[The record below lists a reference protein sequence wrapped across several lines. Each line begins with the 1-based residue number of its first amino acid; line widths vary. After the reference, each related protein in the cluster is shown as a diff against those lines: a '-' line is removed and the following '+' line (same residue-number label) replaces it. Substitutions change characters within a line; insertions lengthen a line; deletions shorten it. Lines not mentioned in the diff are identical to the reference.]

1 MNKHTYFITGLLLS
15 MIVCQN
21 SFAQD
26 YTMDQF
32 RRINLAAVDLIER
45 YETNAKFRKP
55 EHSRGFLE
63 LFSDTSNSIHND
75 IIPDNRLDT
84 TIHVG
89 EYVRRIKQYYNGVG
103 VSMEILSLEMPQ
115 RNPKKDG
122 FLIVVHT
129 TKMISGYTK
138 NNRAYSDTIP
148 EDFYIGFQKIDQK
161 FGDFAIETIECKKS
175 LGRYFYLKV
184 SDDHNRPLNP
194 YRAYINGKF
203 HLAPTDT
210 LGKPIWIKD
219 LNAPLYILP
228 DTVNSDDE
236 SMFPRF
242 KNFWEAKARLGGKK
256 GFSTKDDFNFMVK
269 SPDLVF
275 GIRFNPLSI
284 SGTHFTFSKPS
295 STNSKFESLALK
307 GNFNRHFSA
316 FLGKIIARKSGYT
329 LHMNTGLGFSSM
341 GFNARL
347 DKYSNQFETTDPD
360 GARYFRRVQLGSVS
374 EDFTLSFVSIPVFL
388 NVEKRVSQKHKLD
401 VFADAGLMLCITT
414 GQSYESKASGVRYAG
429 YYPQLYNIEMD
440 DNRIYDFGSFSEAI
454 GKKETHL
461 KTMGLDAFVRAGLSL
476 RLKPRMY
483 AFMNLAYQQSLSNL
497 KKTDLSVPGLS
508 PNTSSLYS
516 VTDLMQNLKR
526 SFTQLETGIKF
537 KI

>member
-1 MNKHTYFITGLLLS
+1 MNRHRYFKVSLLLS
-15 MIVCQN
+15 LVLCQN

-26 YTMDQF
+26 YNMDQF

-55 EHSRGFLE
+55 EHTRGFLE
-63 LFSDTSNSIHND
+63 LFSDTANIIHND

-84 TIHVG
+84 TIWVG
-89 EYVRRIKQYYNGVG
+89 EYVRRIKQFYNGVG
-103 VSMEILSLEMPQ
+103 VSMEVLGLEMPI
-115 RNPKKDG
+115 RNPNKDG

-129 TKMISGYTK
+129 SKMISGYTK

-148 EDFYIGFQKIDQK
+148 QDFHIGFKLDGKK

-175 LGRYFYLKV
+175 LGRYYYLKV
-184 SDDHNRPLNP
+184 TDDHRRPLENYP
-194 YRAYINGKF
+194 VYINGKF

-219 LNAPLYILP
+219 LRAPLYIVP

-256 GFSTKDDFNFMVK
+256 GLSSKDDFNFMVK

-275 GIRFNPLSI
+275 GIRLNPVSI
-284 SGTHFTFSKPS
+284 SGTHFTFNNS
-295 STNSKFESLALK
+295 SLPNSKFESLAIK
-307 GNFNRHFSA
+307 GNSNRHLSA
-316 FLGKIIARKSGYT
+316 FLGKIIARKTAYT
-329 LHMNTGLGFSSM
+329 MYLNTGLGFSNMS
-341 GFNARL
+341 FNARL
-347 DKYSNQFETTDPD
+347 ENYASQVESTDPD
-360 GARYFRRVQLGSVS
+360 GARYLRRVQLGSVS
-374 EDFTLSFVSIPVFL
+374 EDFTLSFLSIPVYL
-388 NVEKRVSQKHKLD
+388 SAEKRVSQKHKLD
-401 VFADAGLMLCITT
+401 VFVDAGLMICLTT
-414 GQSYESKASGVRYAG
+414 GQTYESKASDVRYSG
-429 YYPQLYNIEMD
+429 FYPQLYNIEMD
-440 DNRIYDFGSFSEAI
+440 DNRIYDFGSFGESK

-461 KTMGLDAFVRAGLSL
+461 KTLGLDAFVRAGLSL
-476 RLKPRMY
+476 RLKPRIY
-483 AFMNLAYQQSLSNL
+483 AFLNIAYQRSLSNL
-497 KKTDLSVPGLS
+497 KKTDLTVPTLS
-508 PNTSSLYS
+508 QTNKSLYS

-526 SFTQLETGIKF
+526 NFTQVETGIKF

>member
-1 MNKHTYFITGLLLS
+1 MNRHRYFTVSLLLS
-15 MIVCQN
+15 LVLWRN

-55 EHSRGFLE
+55 EHTRDFLE
-63 LFSDTSNSIHND
+63 LFSDTANIIHND

-84 TIHVG
+84 TIRVG

-129 TKMISGYTK
+129 SKMISGYTK
-138 NNRAYSDTIP
+138 NNRAFSDTIP
-148 EDFYIGFQKIDQK
+148 QDFYIGFQKNGQK

-184 SDDHNRPLNP
+184 FDDHNRPLENYP
-194 YRAYINGKF
+194 VFINGKF

-219 LNAPLYILP
+219 LKAPLYIVP

-256 GFSTKDDFNFMVK
+256 GLSTKDDFNFMVK

-275 GIRFNPLSI
+275 GIRLNPVSI
-284 SGTHFTFSKPS
+284 SGTHFTFSKS
-295 STNSKFESLALK
+295 SLPNSKFESLALK

-316 FLGKIIARKSGYT
+316 FLGKIIARKPAYT
-329 LHMNTGLGFSSM
+329 MYINTGLGFSSM
-341 GFNARL
+341 GFNASL
-347 DKYSNQFETTDPD
+347 ENYASQVESTDPD
-360 GARYFRRVQLGSVS
+360 GARYFRKVQLESVS
-374 EDFTLSFVSIPVFL
+374 EDFTLSFLSLPVYL
-388 NVEKRVSQKHKLD
+388 SAERRISQKHKLD
-401 VFADAGLMLCITT
+401 VFADAGMMLCLTT

-429 YYPQLYNIEMD
+429 YYPQLFNIEMD
-440 DNRIYDFGSFSEAI
+440 DNRIYDFGSFSEAK

-461 KTMGLDAFVRAGLSL
+461 KTIGLDAFVRAGFSL

-483 AFMNLAYQQSLSNL
+483 AFLNIAYQQSLTDL
-497 KKTDLSVPGLS
+497 KKTDLSVPALS
-508 PNTSSLYS
+508 PNLASLYS

-526 SFTQLETGIKF
+526 NFTQVETGIKF

>member
-1 MNKHTYFITGLLLS
+1 MNKLQFFIAGLLLS
-15 MIVCQN
+15 LVLCQN
-21 SFAQD
+21 SYSQD
-26 YTMDQF
+26 YTMDEF

-55 EHSRGFLE
+55 EHTRGFIE
-63 LFSDTSNSIHND
+63 LFSDTSNIIHND

-84 TIHVG
+84 TIRVG
-89 EYVRRIKQYYNGVG
+89 EYVRRIKEYYNGVG
-103 VSMEILSLEMPQ
+103 VSMEILSLEMPK
-115 RNPKKDG
+115 RNPKNDG

-148 EDFYIGFQKIDQK
+148 EDFHIGFQKIDQK
-161 FGDFAIETIECKKS
+161 FGDFAIETIECKKT

-184 SDDHNRPLNP
+184 FDDHNRPLENYP
-194 YRAYINGKF
+194 VYINGKF

-219 LNAPLYILP
+219 LKAPVHIVP

-256 GFSTKDDFNFMVK
+256 GISTKDDFNFMVK

-275 GIRFNPLSI
+275 GIRFNPVSI
-284 SGTHFTFSKPS
+284 SDPHFTFSKSASPN
-295 STNSKFESLALK
+295 STFESLALK

-316 FLGKIIARKSGYT
+316 FLGKIIARKPAFTMYI
-329 LHMNTGLGFSSM
+329 NTGLGFSNM
-341 GFNARL
+341 GFNAQL
-347 DKYSNQFETTDPD
+347 EKYASQVESTDPD

-374 EDFTLSFVSIPVFL
+374 EDFALSFVSIPVFL
-388 NVEKRVSQKHKLD
+388 NVEKRLSQKHKLD
-401 VFADAGLMLCITT
+401 VFADVGLMVCITT
-414 GQSYESKASGVRYAG
+414 GQSYDSKASGVRYAG

-440 DNRIYDFGSFSEAI
+440 DNRIYDFGSFSEAK

-461 KTMGLDAFVRAGLSL
+461 KTTGLDAFVRAGLSL
-476 RLKPRMY
+476 RLKTRIY
-483 AFMNLAYQQSLSNL
+483 AFMNLAWQQSLSNL
-497 KKTDLSVPGLS
+497 KKTDLFMPGLS
-508 PNTSSLYS
+508 QNTSSLYS
-516 VTDLMQNLKR
+516 VTDLMINLKR
-526 SFTQLETGIKF
+526 SFTQIETGIKI